1 MHRPGNPNLAREV
14 GRMHRPRMLAKVG
27 PVTVSVCAY
36 CNATHTRNSE
46 TCSESCARGYRR
58 RGKQAR
64 ADVASASPVVALGMG
79 ALLDLGV
86 ALVALEEARDLMPD
100 EAECALLNLFSKL
113 PEAHRGVLVDGLRR
127 AVAQLE
133 SCALAAA
140 AE

>member
-1 MHRPGNPNLAREV
+1 MAREG

-36 CNATHTRNSE
+36 CNASHTRHSS

-64 ADVASASPVVALGMG
+64 ADVASASPVVAMGMG

-86 ALVALEEARDLMPD
+86 ALVALEEARDLLPD
-100 EAECALLNLFSKL
+100 ESESELLNLFEKL
-113 PEAHRGVLVDGLRR
+113 PPSHRGALVDGLRR
-127 AVAQLE
+127 AVAKIE
-133 SCALAAA
+133 VAGLAA
-140 AE
+140 E

>member
-1 MHRPGNPNLAREV
+1 MAREG
-14 GRMHRPRMLAKVG
+14 GRIQCPGMLAKAA

-36 CNATHTRNSE
+36 CAATHMRNSS

-100 EAECALLNLFSKL
+100 EEECELLNLFAKL
-113 PEAHRGVLVDGLRR
+113 PEPHRGVLVDGLRR

-133 SCALAAA
+133 FCALAAA

>member
-1 MHRPGNPNLAREV
+1 
-14 GRMHRPRMLAKVG
+14 MLAKVG

-64 ADVASASPVVALGMG
+64 ADVASASPVVAMGMG

-100 EAECALLNLFSKL
+100 EEECALLNLFAQL
-113 PEAHRGVLVDGLRR
+113 PPAHRGVLVDGLRR
-127 AVAQLE
+127 AVVNLGVAE
-133 SCALAAA
+133 LAAA
-140 AE
+140 E